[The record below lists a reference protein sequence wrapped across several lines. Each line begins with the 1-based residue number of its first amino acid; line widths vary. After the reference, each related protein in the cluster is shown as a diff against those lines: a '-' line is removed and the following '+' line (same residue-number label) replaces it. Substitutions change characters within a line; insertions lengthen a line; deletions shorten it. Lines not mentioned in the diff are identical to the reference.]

1 MNGIN
6 FHFRRFPSAF
16 SCIFLT
22 NDKRS
27 EHCKISFNFERDQK
41 QCQTETVVIGVSSF
55 FLVQIIGVA
64 QA

>member
-1 MNGIN
+1 MEL
-6 FHFRRFPSAF
+6 
-16 SCIFLT
+16 IFIFVVSLLPFLASFLQMT
-22 NDKRS
+22 KEVNIA
-27 EHCKISFNFERDQK
+27 KISFNFERDQK